1 MNFSEA
7 VKSAFTRMADYRGRS
22 SRSEY
27 WWFGLFNCLSLIGIE
42 ILVSIAGGNGVTSLF
57 TRLAQL
63 LFLLGPGLPL
73 LVRRLH
79 DTNKSGWF
87 ALIGFLPLTE
97 GTARPL
103 IGSVVLLILTL
114 IGSVAL
120 LILTLLPS
128 NMGNNKYGSNPLI

>member
-7 VKSAFTRMADYRGRS
+7 VKSAFTRMTDYRGRS

-27 WWFGLFNCLSLIGIE
+27 WWFALFNCLSLIGIE
-42 ILVSIAGGNGVTSLF
+42 ILISIAGGNGGTSLF
-57 TRLAQL
+57 TRLAQW

-87 ALIGFLPLTE
+87 ALIGFLPFIA
-97 GTARPL
+97 GIAMPL
-103 IGSVVLLILTL
+103 IASVALLIMYL
-114 IGSVAL
+114 IGLVAL

>member
-1 MNFSEA
+1 MVS
-7 VKSAFTRMADYRGRS
+7 
-22 SRSEY
+22 
-27 WWFGLFNCLSLIGIE
+27 LFNCLSLIGIE
-42 ILVSIAGGNGVTSLF
+42 ILISIAGGNGGTSLF

-87 ALIGFLPLTE
+87 ALIGFLPFIG
-97 GTARPL
+97 GTAMPL
-103 IGSVVLLILTL
+103 IA
-114 IGSVAL
+114 SVAL
-120 LILTLLPS
+120 SILTLLPS